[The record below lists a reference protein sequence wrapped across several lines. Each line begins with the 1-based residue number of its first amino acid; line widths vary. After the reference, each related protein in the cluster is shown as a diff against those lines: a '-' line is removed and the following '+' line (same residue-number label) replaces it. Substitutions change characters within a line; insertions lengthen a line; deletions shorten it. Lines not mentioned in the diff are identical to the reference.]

1 MNYSKMAM
9 QFVCKMA
16 MPLALM
22 FAACSTDEGNA
33 ISKVETT
40 PGTQMGGSSE
50 EPNVIAYE
58 NISLRGRAYYAPA
71 GNEAGSSEYVSVS
84 VPTNVFFDGGQIILT
99 ELDTVTLEPLDD
111 STITE
116 SFKGDVIDPLTGE
129 RVPGDD
135 GMASF
140 DSVSLRSPIVLL
152 EAVSGEVSLS
162 AIVDIRD
169 ANTFVIDGLSHLAT
183 YRIRKLAES
192 GMSFVAAKA
201 RAETEIANALG
212 FGSQNPFVEE
222 SLMNSSNVAVWR
234 KAFNE
239 LVPFN
244 LLQYLKEE
252 LGESGLLA
260 DLSEDTKKSLTEAVE
275 KSHYWRLLSTSRKAF
290 EMWDEDFYQECMQF
304 KAYYVNLLASVF
316 GVGQCSSENEGTF
329 ADVQG
334 DLFELKCVSGSWEF
348 AYRKTSRL
356 NIAHTFGTMVDSRDG
371 EEYKTVTIDLGG
383 TSQTWMA
390 ENLRY
395 AAEYSSCFRD
405 DSSYCSVYGR
415 LYSPLY
421 GLDSSYRKYTT
432 KESCVDVKT
441 LEYLNG
447 ISSDD
452 TLYWRGRA
460 EEDCDELYE
469 YGDYRD
475 DGDNMLWDK
484 VIDSL
489 ETINFEVCPEGWRM
503 PKYEDWNALLSY
515 LDGLGQGPALTL
527 LLANYGNPTGFGLDL
542 LADIR
547 GEKGNYRAIVR
558 GVGMYQFEP
567 VVTPEEIRENAAGDV
582 VGALATQTSSRRNG
596 ANMYFEAL
604 VLGYDLPGY
613 GFVRCIKDE

>member
-1 MNYSKMAM
+1 MNYKTMSRN
-9 QFVCKMA
+9 FICKMA
-16 MPLALM
+16 MPLALV

-50 EPNVIAYE
+50 EPSVIAYE

-84 VPTNVFFDGGQIILT
+84 VPTNVFFDGGRIILT

-129 RVPGDD
+129 RVSGDD

-244 LLQYLKEE
+244 LLQHLKEE

-260 DLSEDTKKSLTEAVE
+260 DLSENTKKSLTEAVE

-395 AAEYSSCFRD
+395 AAEYSGCFMD
-405 DSSYCSVYGR
+405 NPSYCSVYGR

>member
-1 MNYSKMAM
+1 MNYIKMAG

-22 FAACSTDEGNA
+22 LAACSTEDGNA
-33 ISKVETT
+33 VSKVEGT
-40 PGTQMGGSSE
+40 PGPQMGGSSE
-50 EPNVIAYE
+50 EPRVIAYE
-58 NISLRGRAYYAPA
+58 NISLMARAYYAPA
-71 GNEAGSSEYVSVS
+71 SNEAGSSEDVSVS
-84 VPTNVFFDGGQIILT
+84 VPTNVFYDGGQIVLT

-116 SFKGDVIDPLTGE
+116 SFKGDVIDSLTGE

-192 GMSFVAAKA
+192 GMSFVTAKA
-201 RAETEIANALG
+201 QAETEIANALG

-244 LLQYLKEE
+244 LLQHLKEK

-275 KSHYWRLLSTSRKAF
+275 KSHYWRLLSSSRKAF

-334 DLFELKCVSGSWEF
+334 DLFELKCVSGFWEF

-356 NIAHTFGTMVDSRDG
+356 NIAHTFGAMVDSRDG

-383 TSQTWMA
+383 ASQTWMA

-395 AAEYSSCFRD
+395 AAEYSNCFMD
-405 DSSYCSVYGR
+405 NSSYCSVYGR

-432 KESCVDVKT
+432 KEGCVDVKT
-441 LEYLNG
+441 LEYLNE
-447 ISSDD
+447 IMSDD

-527 LLANYGNPTGFGLDL
+527 LLANYGDPTGFGLDL

-567 VVTPEEIRENAAGDV
+567 VVTPEEIRENAAGDI

-604 VLGYDLPGY
+604 VLGYDLPGS

>member
-1 MNYSKMAM
+1 MNYKTMSRN
-9 QFVCKMA
+9 FICKMA

-50 EPNVIAYE
+50 EPSVIAYE
-58 NISLRGRAYYAPA
+58 NISLMARAYYAPA
-71 GNEAGSSEYVSVS
+71 GNEAGSSEDVSVS
-84 VPTNVFFDGGQIILT
+84 VPTNVFYDGGQIVLT
-99 ELDTVTLEPLDD
+99 ELDTVTLVPLDD

-152 EAVSGEVSLS
+152 EAVSGAVSLN
-162 AIVDIRD
+162 AIVDVRD
-169 ANTFVIDGLSHLAT
+169 ADVFAIDGLSHLAT

-201 RAETEIANALG
+201 QAETEIANALG
-212 FGSQNPFVEE
+212 LGSLPI
-222 SLMNSSNVAVWR
+222 AADRR

-239 LVPFN
+239 LVAYD
-244 LLQYLKEE
+244 LLQHLKVE
-252 LGESGLLA
+252 LGESGSLA
-260 DLSEDTKKSLTEAVE
+260 DLSEDSKKSLTDAVE
-275 KSHYWRLLSTSRKAF
+275 RTHYWRLLNVSQKAL
-290 EMWDEDFYQECMQF
+290 EMRDEDFYQECMQF
-304 KAYYVNLLASVF
+304 KAYYANLLASVF
-316 GVGQCSSENEGTF
+316 GVGQCSSENEGAF

-334 DLFELKCVSGSWEF
+334 ELFELKCVSGSWKF
-348 AYRKTSRL
+348 VYLQTSRL
-356 NIAHTFGTMVDSRDG
+356 NIPHTFGTMVDSRDG
-371 EEYKTVTIDLGG
+371 EVYKTVTIDLGG

-395 AAEYSSCFRD
+395 ATEYSNCFMD
-405 DSSYCSVYGR
+405 NSSYCSVYGR

-432 KESCVDVKT
+432 KEGCVAVKAV
-441 LEYLNG
+441 EYLNE
-447 ISSDD
+447 SLSDD

-527 LLANYGNPTGFGLDL
+527 LLANYGDPTGFGLDL

-582 VGALATQTSSRRNG
+582 MGTLATQTSSRRNG

-604 VLGYDLPGY
+604 VLGYDLPGS

>member
-1 MNYSKMAM
+1 
-9 QFVCKMA
+9 
-16 MPLALM
+16 
-22 FAACSTDEGNA
+22 
-33 ISKVETT
+33 
-40 PGTQMGGSSE
+40 
-50 EPNVIAYE
+50 
-58 NISLRGRAYYAPA
+58 
-71 GNEAGSSEYVSVS
+71 
-84 VPTNVFFDGGQIILT
+84 
-99 ELDTVTLEPLDD
+99 
-111 STITE
+111 
-116 SFKGDVIDPLTGE
+116 
-129 RVPGDD
+129 
-135 GMASF
+135 
-140 DSVSLRSPIVLL
+140 
-152 EAVSGEVSLS
+152 
-162 AIVDIRD
+162 
-169 ANTFVIDGLSHLAT
+169 
-183 YRIRKLAES
+183 
-192 GMSFVAAKA
+192 
-201 RAETEIANALG
+201 
-212 FGSQNPFVEE
+212 
-222 SLMNSSNVAVWR
+222 
-234 KAFNE
+234 
-239 LVPFN
+239 
-244 LLQYLKEE
+244 
-252 LGESGLLA
+252 
-260 DLSEDTKKSLTEAVE
+260 
-275 KSHYWRLLSTSRKAF
+275 
-290 EMWDEDFYQECMQF
+290 MWDEVFYQECMQF

-334 DLFELKCVSGSWEF
+334 DIFELKCVSGFWEF

-356 NIAHTFGTMVDSRDG
+356 NIAHTFGAMVDSRDG

-395 AAEYSSCFRD
+395 AAEYSNCFMD
-405 DSSYCSVYGR
+405 NSSYCSVYGR

-432 KESCVDVKT
+432 KEGCVAVKAV
-441 LEYLNG
+441 EYLNE
-447 ISSDD
+447 SLSDD

-515 LDGLGQGPALTL
+515 LDGLGQDPALTL
-527 LLANYGNPTGFGLDL
+527 LLANYGDPTGFGLDL

-582 VGALATQTSSRRNG
+582 VGALATQTSSRRKG
-596 ANMYFEAL
+596 ANMYFEAV
-604 VLGYDLPGY
+604 VLGYDLPRS

>member
-129 RVPGDD
+129 WVPGDD

-162 AIVDIRD
+162 AVVDIRD

-395 AAEYSSCFRD
+395 AAEYSGCFMD
-405 DSSYCSVYGR
+405 NPSYCSVYGR

-547 GEKGNYRAIVR
+547 GEKGDYRAIVR

>member
-1 MNYSKMAM
+1 M

-222 SLMNSSNVAVWR
+222 SLMNSLNVAVWR

-244 LLQYLKEE
+244 LLQHLKEE

-395 AAEYSSCFRD
+395 AAEYSGCFMD
-405 DSSYCSVYGR
+405 NPSYCSVYGR

-460 EEDCDELYE
+460 EEDCDEIYE

-527 LLANYGNPTGFGLDL
+527 LLANYGDPTGFGLDL

-547 GEKGNYRAIVR
+547 GEKGDYRAIVR

>member
-1 MNYSKMAM
+1 M

-84 VPTNVFFDGGQIILT
+84 VPTNVFFDGGRIILT

-244 LLQYLKEE
+244 LLQHLKEE

-395 AAEYSSCFRD
+395 AAEYSGCFMD
-405 DSSYCSVYGR
+405 NPSYCSVYGR

-460 EEDCDELYE
+460 EEDCDEIYE

-527 LLANYGNPTGFGLDL
+527 LLANYGDPTGFGLDL

-547 GEKGNYRAIVR
+547 GEKGDYRAIVR

>member
-16 MPLALM
+16 MPLALV

-50 EPNVIAYE
+50 EPSVIAYE

-162 AIVDIRD
+162 AVVDIRD

-201 RAETEIANALG
+201 QAETEIANALG

-222 SLMNSSNVAVWR
+222 SLMNYSNVAVWR

-244 LLQYLKEE
+244 LLQHLKEE

-395 AAEYSSCFRD
+395 AAEYSGCFMD
-405 DSSYCSVYGR
+405 NPSYCSVYGR

-460 EEDCDELYE
+460 EEDCDEIYE

-527 LLANYGNPTGFGLDL
+527 LLANYGDPTGFGLDL

-547 GEKGNYRAIVR
+547 GEKGDYRAIVR

>member
-1 MNYSKMAM
+1 M

-84 VPTNVFFDGGQIILT
+84 VPTNVFFDGGRIILT

-244 LLQYLKEE
+244 LLQHLKEE

>member
-84 VPTNVFFDGGQIILT
+84 VPTNVFFDGGRIILT

-162 AIVDIRD
+162 AVVDIRD

-201 RAETEIANALG
+201 QAETEIANALG

-222 SLMNSSNVAVWR
+222 SLMNYSNVAVWR
-234 KAFNE
+234 KALNE

-244 LLQYLKEE
+244 LLQHLKEE

-395 AAEYSSCFRD
+395 AAEYSGCFMD
-405 DSSYCSVYGR
+405 NPSYCSVYGR

-460 EEDCDELYE
+460 EEDCDEIYE

-527 LLANYGNPTGFGLDL
+527 LLANYGDPTGFGLDL

>member
-84 VPTNVFFDGGQIILT
+84 VPTNVFFDGGRIILT

-244 LLQYLKEE
+244 LLQHLKEE

-395 AAEYSSCFRD
+395 AAEYSGCFMD
-405 DSSYCSVYGR
+405 NPSYCSVYGR

-527 LLANYGNPTGFGLDL
+527 LLANYGDPTGFGLDL

-547 GEKGNYRAIVR
+547 GEKGDYRAIVR

-604 VLGYDLPGY
+604 VLGYDLPRS

>member
-1 MNYSKMAM
+1 MNYKTMSRN
-9 QFVCKMA
+9 FICKMA
-16 MPLALM
+16 MPLALV
-22 FAACSTDEGNA
+22 FAACSTDEGNT

-50 EPNVIAYE
+50 EPSVIAYK

-71 GNEAGSSEYVSVS
+71 GNEAGSSEDVSVS
-84 VPTNVFFDGGQIILT
+84 VPTNVFYDGGQIVLT
-99 ELDTVTLEPLDD
+99 ELDTVTLVPLDD

-152 EAVSGEVSLS
+152 EAVSGEVTLS

-201 RAETEIANALG
+201 QAETEIANALG

-244 LLQYLKEE
+244 LLQHLKEE

-275 KSHYWRLLSTSRKAF
+275 KSHYWRLLSSSRKAF
-290 EMWDEDFYQECMQF
+290 EMWDENFYQECMQF

-334 DLFELKCVSGSWEF
+334 DLFELKCVSGFWEF

-356 NIAHTFGTMVDSRDG
+356 NIAHTFGAMVDSRDG

-395 AAEYSSCFRD
+395 AAEYSNCFMD
-405 DSSYCSVYGR
+405 NSSYCSVYGR

-432 KESCVDVKT
+432 KEACVDVKA
-441 LEYLNG
+441 LEYLSENM
-447 ISSDD
+447 SDD

-527 LLANYGNPTGFGLDL
+527 LLANYGDPTGFGLDL

-582 VGALATQTSSRRNG
+582 MGTLATQTSSRRNG

-604 VLGYDLPGY
+604 VLGYDLPGS

>member
-84 VPTNVFFDGGQIILT
+84 VPTNVFFDGGRIILT

-244 LLQYLKEE
+244 LLQHLKEE

-395 AAEYSSCFRD
+395 AAEYSGCFMD
-405 DSSYCSVYGR
+405 NPSYCSVYGR

-547 GEKGNYRAIVR
+547 GEKGDYRAIVR

>member
-1 MNYSKMAM
+1 MAM

-84 VPTNVFFDGGQIILT
+84 VPTNVFFDGGRIILT

-152 EAVSGEVSLS
+152 EAVSDEVSLS

-201 RAETEIANALG
+201 QAEAEIANALG
-212 FGSQNPFVEE
+212 FGSLPIAAEG
-222 SLMNSSNVAVWR
+222 R

-244 LLQYLKEE
+244 LLQHLKEE
-252 LGESGLLA
+252 LGESGSLA
-260 DLSEDTKKSLTEAVE
+260 GLSEDSKKSLTDAVE
-275 KSHYWRLLSTSRKAF
+275 RAPYWRLLNTSRKAF
-290 EMWDEDFYQECMQF
+290 EMRDEDFYQECMQF
-304 KAYYVNLLASVF
+304 KAYYANLLAGVF
-316 GVGQCSSENEGTF
+316 GVGQCSSENEGAF
-329 ADVQG
+329 ADLQG
-334 DLFELKCVSGSWEF
+334 ELIELKCVSGSWEF

-441 LEYLNG
+441 LEYLNENM
-447 ISSDD
+447 SDD

-460 EEDCDELYE
+460 EEDCDEIYE

-475 DGDNMLWDK
+475 DDDNLLWDR
-484 VIDSL
+484 VLDSL
-489 ETINFEVCPEGWRM
+489 EAINFDVCPEGWRM
-503 PKYEDWNALLSY
+503 PKYEDWNTLFGY

-527 LLANYGNPTGFGLDL
+527 LLANYGDPTGFGLDL

-547 GEKGNYRAIVR
+547 GENGLFKVGVK
-558 GVGMYQFEP
+558 GVGEYLFEP
-567 VVTPEEIRENAAGDV
+567 AVTPEEIRENAAGDV

>member
-1 MNYSKMAM
+1 M

-84 VPTNVFFDGGQIILT
+84 VPTNVFFDGGRIILT

-116 SFKGDVIDPLTGE
+116 SKGDVIDPLTGE

-244 LLQYLKEE
+244 LLQHLKEE

-395 AAEYSSCFRD
+395 AAEYSGCFMD
-405 DSSYCSVYGR
+405 NPSYCSVYGR

-547 GEKGNYRAIVR
+547 GEKGDYRAIVR

>member
-16 MPLALM
+16 MPLALV
-22 FAACSTDEGNA
+22 FAACSTDEGNV

-71 GNEAGSSEYVSVS
+71 GNEAGSSEDVSVS

-99 ELDTVTLEPLDD
+99 ELDTVTLVPLDD

-201 RAETEIANALG
+201 QAETEIANALG

-244 LLQYLKEE
+244 LLQHLKEE
-252 LGESGLLA
+252 LGESGSLA

-395 AAEYSSCFRD
+395 AAEYSGCFMD
-405 DSSYCSVYGR
+405 NPSYCSVYGR

-460 EEDCDELYE
+460 EEDCDEIYE

>member
-1 MNYSKMAM
+1 MNYKTMSRN
-9 QFVCKMA
+9 FICKMA

-22 FAACSTDEGNA
+22 FAACSSDNDSG
-33 ISKVETT
+33 ISKTESGPGVE
-40 PGTQMGGSSE
+40 MGGSSE
-50 EPNVIAYE
+50 EPRIIAS
-58 NISLRGRAYYAPA
+58 IRARAYYAPA
-71 GNEAGSSEYVSVS
+71 GNEAGSSEEVSVS
-84 VPTNVFFDGGQIILT
+84 VPTNVFYDGGRIILT
-99 ELDTVTLEPLDD
+99 ELDSVTLEPLDD

-116 SFKGDVIDPLTGE
+116 SFKGDSVDMLTGE
-129 RVPGDD
+129 LIPGDD
-135 GMASF
+135 GLASF

-201 RAETEIANALG
+201 QAETEIANALG
-212 FGSQNPFVEE
+212 FGSLPIAAEG
-222 SLMNSSNVAVWR
+222 R

-244 LLQYLKEE
+244 LLQHLKEE
-252 LGESGLLA
+252 LGESGSLA
-260 DLSEDTKKSLTEAVE
+260 DLSEDTKKSLTDAVE
-275 KSHYWRLLSTSRKAF
+275 RAPYWRLLNTSRKAF
-290 EMWDEDFYQECMQF
+290 EMRDEDLYQECMQF
-304 KAYYVNLLASVF
+304 KAYYANLLASVF
-316 GVGQCSSENEGTF
+316 GVGRCSSENEGAF
-329 ADVQG
+329 ADLQG
-334 DLFELKCVSGSWEF
+334 ELIELKCVSGSWEF

-356 NIAHTFGTMVDSRDG
+356 NIAHTFGMMVDSRDG

-395 AAEYSSCFRD
+395 AAEYSGCFRD

-432 KESCVDVKT
+432 KEGCVDVKT

-460 EEDCDELYE
+460 EEDCDEIYE

-515 LDGLGQGPALTL
+515 LDGLGQDPALTL
-527 LLANYGNPTGFGLDL
+527 LLANYGDPTGFGLDL

-547 GEKGNYRAIVR
+547 GEKGDYRAIVR
-558 GVGMYQFEP
+558 GVGEYQFEP
-567 VVTPEEIRENAAGDV
+567 VATPEEIRENAAGDIMGSLV
-582 VGALATQTSSRRNG
+582 TQISGRAKGGNKYYEAILA
-596 ANMYFEAL
+596 
-604 VLGYDLPGY
+604 GYGLPGH
-613 GFVRCIKDE
+613 GFVRCIKND

>member
-1 MNYSKMAM
+1 MNYKTMSRN
-9 QFVCKMA
+9 FICKMA

-50 EPNVIAYE
+50 EPSVIAYE
-58 NISLRGRAYYAPA
+58 NISLMARAYYAPA
-71 GNEAGSSEYVSVS
+71 GNEAGSSEDVSVS
-84 VPTNVFFDGGQIILT
+84 VPTNVFYDGGQIVLT
-99 ELDTVTLEPLDD
+99 ELDTVTLVPLDD

-192 GMSFVAAKA
+192 GKSFVTAKA
-201 RAETEIANALG
+201 QAETEIANALG

-244 LLQYLKEE
+244 LLQHLKEE

-275 KSHYWRLLSTSRKAF
+275 KSHYWRLLSSSRKAF

-334 DLFELKCVSGSWEF
+334 DLFELKCVSGFWEF
-348 AYRKTSRL
+348 AYLKTSRL
-356 NIAHTFGTMVDSRDG
+356 NIAHTFGAMVDSRDG

-432 KESCVDVKT
+432 KEGCVAVKAV
-441 LEYLNG
+441 EYLNE
-447 ISSDD
+447 SLSDD

-527 LLANYGNPTGFGLDL
+527 LLANYGDPTGFGLDL

-582 VGALATQTSSRRNG
+582 MGTLATQTSSRRNG

-604 VLGYDLPGY
+604 VLGYDLPGS

>member
-1 MNYSKMAM
+1 M

-84 VPTNVFFDGGQIILT
+84 VPTNVFFDGGRIILT

-129 RVPGDD
+129 RVSGDD

-244 LLQYLKEE
+244 LLQHLKEE

-260 DLSEDTKKSLTEAVE
+260 DLSENTKKSLTEAVE

-395 AAEYSSCFRD
+395 AAEYSGCFMD
-405 DSSYCSVYGR
+405 NPSYCSVYGR

>member
-84 VPTNVFFDGGQIILT
+84 VPTNVFFDGGRIILT

-244 LLQYLKEE
+244 LLQHLKEE

>member
-1 MNYSKMAM
+1 M

-84 VPTNVFFDGGQIILT
+84 VPTNVFFDGGRIILT

-244 LLQYLKEE
+244 LLQHLKEE

-395 AAEYSSCFRD
+395 AAEYSGCFMD
-405 DSSYCSVYGR
+405 NPSYCSVYGR

>member
-84 VPTNVFFDGGQIILT
+84 VPTNVFFDGGRIILT

-169 ANTFVIDGLSHLAT
+169 TNTFVIDGLSHLAT

-244 LLQYLKEE
+244 LLQHLKEE

-395 AAEYSSCFRD
+395 AAEYSGCFMD
-405 DSSYCSVYGR
+405 NPSYCSVYGR

-460 EEDCDELYE
+460 EEDCDEIYE

-527 LLANYGNPTGFGLDL
+527 LLANYGDPTGFGLDL

-547 GEKGNYRAIVR
+547 GEKGDYRAIVR

>member
-84 VPTNVFFDGGQIILT
+84 VPTNVFFDGGRIILT

-244 LLQYLKEE
+244 LLQHLKEE

-395 AAEYSSCFRD
+395 AAEYSGCFMD
-405 DSSYCSVYGR
+405 NPSYCSVYGR

>member
-1 MNYSKMAM
+1 MNYTKIAG
-9 QFVCKMA
+9 QLVCKMA

-22 FAACSTDEGNA
+22 LAACSTEDGNA
-33 ISKVETT
+33 VSKVEGT
-40 PGTQMGGSSE
+40 PGPQMGGSSE
-50 EPNVIAYE
+50 EPRVIAYE
-58 NISLRGRAYYAPA
+58 NISLMARAYYAPA
-71 GNEAGSSEYVSVS
+71 SNEAGSSEDVSVS

-116 SFKGDVIDPLTGE
+116 SFKGDVIDSLTGE

-192 GMSFVAAKA
+192 GMSFVTAKA
-201 RAETEIANALG
+201 QAETEIANALG

-244 LLQYLKEE
+244 LLQHLKEK

-275 KSHYWRLLSTSRKAF
+275 KSHYWRLLSSSRKAF

-334 DLFELKCVSGSWEF
+334 DLFELKCVSGFWEF

-356 NIAHTFGTMVDSRDG
+356 NIAHTFGAMVDSRDG

-383 TSQTWMA
+383 ASQTWMA

-395 AAEYSSCFRD
+395 AAEYSNCFMD
-405 DSSYCSVYGR
+405 NSSYCSVYGR

-432 KESCVDVKT
+432 KEGCVDVKT
-441 LEYLNG
+441 LEYLNE
-447 ISSDD
+447 IMSDD

-475 DGDNMLWDK
+475 DGDNMLWNK

-489 ETINFEVCPEGWRM
+489 EAINFEVCPEGWRM

-527 LLANYGNPTGFGLDL
+527 LLANYGDPTGFGLDL

-567 VVTPEEIRENAAGDV
+567 VVTPEEIRENAAGDI

-604 VLGYDLPGY
+604 VLGYDLPGS

>member
-84 VPTNVFFDGGQIILT
+84 VPTNVFFDGGRIILT

-129 RVPGDD
+129 WVPGDD

-162 AIVDIRD
+162 AVVDIRD

-192 GMSFVAAKA
+192 GMSFVTAKA
-201 RAETEIANALG
+201 QAETEIANALG

-244 LLQYLKEE
+244 LLQHLKEE

-395 AAEYSSCFRD
+395 AAEYSGCFMD
-405 DSSYCSVYGR
+405 NPSYCSVYGR

-460 EEDCDELYE
+460 EEDCDEIYE

-527 LLANYGNPTGFGLDL
+527 LLANYGDPTGFGLDL

-547 GEKGNYRAIVR
+547 GEKGDYRAIVR

>member
-1 MNYSKMAM
+1 M

-16 MPLALM
+16 MPLALV
-22 FAACSTDEGNA
+22 FAACSTDEGNV

-71 GNEAGSSEYVSVS
+71 GNEAGSSEDVSVS

-99 ELDTVTLEPLDD
+99 ELDTVTLVPLDD

-201 RAETEIANALG
+201 QAETEIANALG

-244 LLQYLKEE
+244 LLQHLKEE
-252 LGESGLLA
+252 LGESGSLA

-395 AAEYSSCFRD
+395 AAEYSGCFMD
-405 DSSYCSVYGR
+405 NPSYCSVYGR

-460 EEDCDELYE
+460 EEDCDEIYE

>member
-1 MNYSKMAM
+1 MNYKTMSRN
-9 QFVCKMA
+9 FICKMA
-16 MPLALM
+16 MPLALV

-50 EPNVIAYE
+50 EPSVIAYE

-71 GNEAGSSEYVSVS
+71 GNEAGSSEEVSVS
-84 VPTNVFFDGGQIILT
+84 VPTNVFYDGGRIILT

-129 RVPGDD
+129 RIPGDD

-169 ANTFVIDGLSHLAT
+169 ASTFVIDGLSHLAT

-201 RAETEIANALG
+201 QAETEIANALG
-212 FGSQNPFVEE
+212 FGSLPIAAEG
-222 SLMNSSNVAVWR
+222 R

-244 LLQYLKEE
+244 LLQHLKEE
-252 LGESGLLA
+252 LGESGSLA
-260 DLSEDTKKSLTEAVE
+260 GLSEDSKKSLTDAVE
-275 KSHYWRLLSTSRKAF
+275 SAPYWRLLNTSRKAF
-290 EMWDEDFYQECMQF
+290 EMRDEDFYQECMQF

-334 DLFELKCVSGSWEF
+334 DLFELKCVSGFWEF

-356 NIAHTFGTMVDSRDG
+356 NIAHTFGAMVDSRDG

-395 AAEYSSCFRD
+395 AAEYSSCFMD
-405 DSSYCSVYGR
+405 NSSYCSVYGR

-432 KESCVDVKT
+432 KEGCVDVKT

-460 EEDCDELYE
+460 EEDCDEIYE

-475 DGDNMLWDK
+475 DDDNLLWDR
-484 VIDSL
+484 VLDSL
-489 ETINFEVCPEGWRM
+489 EAINFDVCPEGWRM

-527 LLANYGNPTGFGLDL
+527 LLANYGDPTGFGLDL

-547 GEKGNYRAIVR
+547 GENGLFKVSVK
-558 GVGMYQFEP
+558 GVGEYLFEP
-567 VVTPEEIRENAAGDV
+567 AVTPEEIRENAAGDIMGSLV
-582 VGALATQTSSRRNG
+582 TQISGRAKGGNKYYEAILA
-596 ANMYFEAL
+596 
-604 VLGYDLPGY
+604 GYGLPGH

>member
-1 MNYSKMAM
+1 MNYIKMAG

-22 FAACSTDEGNA
+22 LAACSTEDGNA
-33 ISKVETT
+33 VSKVEGT
-40 PGTQMGGSSE
+40 PGPQMGGSSE
-50 EPNVIAYE
+50 EPRVIAYE
-58 NISLRGRAYYAPA
+58 NISLMARAYYAPA
-71 GNEAGSSEYVSVS
+71 GNEAGSSEDVSVS
-84 VPTNVFFDGGQIILT
+84 VPTNVFYDGGQIVLT

-116 SFKGDVIDPLTGE
+116 SFKGDVIDSLTGE

-140 DSVSLRSPIVLL
+140 DGVSLRSPIVLL

-192 GMSFVAAKA
+192 GMSFVTAKA
-201 RAETEIANALG
+201 QAETEIANALG

-244 LLQYLKEE
+244 LLQHLKEK

-275 KSHYWRLLSTSRKAF
+275 KSHYWRLLSSSRKAF

-334 DLFELKCVSGSWEF
+334 DLFELKCVSGFWEF

-356 NIAHTFGTMVDSRDG
+356 NIAHTFGAMVDSRDG

-383 TSQTWMA
+383 ASQTWMA

-395 AAEYSSCFRD
+395 AAEYSNCFMD
-405 DSSYCSVYGR
+405 NSSYCSVYGR

-432 KESCVDVKT
+432 KEGCVDVKT
-441 LEYLNG
+441 LEYLNE
-447 ISSDD
+447 IMSDD

-527 LLANYGNPTGFGLDL
+527 LLANYGDPTGFGLDL

-567 VVTPEEIRENAAGDV
+567 VVTPEEIRENAAGDI

-604 VLGYDLPGY
+604 VLGYDLPGS

>member
-1 MNYSKMAM
+1 
-9 QFVCKMA
+9 
-16 MPLALM
+16 
-22 FAACSTDEGNA
+22 
-33 ISKVETT
+33 
-40 PGTQMGGSSE
+40 MGGSSE
-50 EPNVIAYE
+50 EPRVIAYE
-58 NISLRGRAYYAPA
+58 NISLMARAYYAPA
-71 GNEAGSSEYVSVS
+71 GNEAGSSEDVSVS

-192 GMSFVAAKA
+192 GMSFVTAKA
-201 RAETEIANALG
+201 QAETEIANALG

-244 LLQYLKEE
+244 LLQHLKEK

-260 DLSEDTKKSLTEAVE
+260 DLSEDAKKSLTEAVE
-275 KSHYWRLLSTSRKAF
+275 KSHYWRLLSSSRKAF
-290 EMWDEDFYQECMQF
+290 EMWDEDFYQECMQMEE
-304 KAYYVNLLASVF
+304 YYASLLTSVF
-316 GVGQCSSENEGTF
+316 GVGQCSSENEGAF
-329 ADVQG
+329 ADIQG
-334 DLFELKCVSGSWEF
+334 DLFELKCVSGSWKF
-348 AYRKTSRL
+348 AYLKTSRL

-383 TSQTWMA
+383 ASQTWMA

-395 AAEYSSCFRD
+395 AAEYSNCFMD
-405 DSSYCSVYGR
+405 NSSYCSVYGR

-432 KESCVDVKT
+432 KEGCVDVKT
-441 LEYLNG
+441 LEYLNE
-447 ISSDD
+447 IMSDD

-489 ETINFEVCPEGWRM
+489 ETIDFEVCPEGWRM

-567 VVTPEEIRENAAGDV
+567 VVTPEEIRENAAGDI

-596 ANMYFEAL
+596 ANMYFEAV
-604 VLGYDLPGY
+604 VLGYDLPGS

>member
-1 MNYSKMAM
+1 MNYKTMSRN
-9 QFVCKMA
+9 FICKMA

-22 FAACSTDEGNA
+22 FAACSTDEGNT

-50 EPNVIAYE
+50 EPSVIAYE
-58 NISLRGRAYYAPA
+58 NISLMARAYYAPA
-71 GNEAGSSEYVSVS
+71 GNEAGSSEDVSVS

-152 EAVSGEVSLS
+152 EAVSGEVTLS

-192 GMSFVAAKA
+192 GMSFVTAKA
-201 RAETEIANALG
+201 QAETEIANALG

-244 LLQYLKEE
+244 LLQHLKEK

-260 DLSEDTKKSLTEAVE
+260 DLSEDAKKSLTEAVE
-275 KSHYWRLLSTSRKAF
+275 KSHYWRLLSSSRKAF
-290 EMWDEDFYQECMQF
+290 EMWDEDFYQECMQMEE
-304 KAYYVNLLASVF
+304 YYASLLTSVF
-316 GVGQCSSENEGTF
+316 GVGQCSSENEGAF
-329 ADVQG
+329 ADIQG
-334 DLFELKCVSGSWEF
+334 DLFELKCVSGSWKF
-348 AYRKTSRL
+348 AYLKTSRL

-383 TSQTWMA
+383 ASQTWMA

-395 AAEYSSCFRD
+395 AAEYSNCFMD
-405 DSSYCSVYGR
+405 NSSYCSVYGR

-432 KESCVDVKT
+432 KEGCVDVKT
-441 LEYLNG
+441 LEYLNE
-447 ISSDD
+447 IMSDD

-489 ETINFEVCPEGWRM
+489 ETIDFEVCPEGWRM

-567 VVTPEEIRENAAGDV
+567 VVTPEEIRENAAGDI

-596 ANMYFEAL
+596 ANMYFEAV
-604 VLGYDLPGY
+604 VLGYDLPGS

>member
-1 MNYSKMAM
+1 MNYKTMSRN
-9 QFVCKMA
+9 FICKMA

-84 VPTNVFFDGGQIILT
+84 VPTNVFFDGGRIILT

-244 LLQYLKEE
+244 LLQHLKEE

-395 AAEYSSCFRD
+395 AAEYSGCFMD
-405 DSSYCSVYGR
+405 NPSYCSVYGR

-460 EEDCDELYE
+460 EEDCDEIYE

-527 LLANYGNPTGFGLDL
+527 LLANYGDPTGFGLDL

-547 GEKGNYRAIVR
+547 GEKGDYRAIVR

-596 ANMYFEAL
+596 ANMYFEAQ

>member
-1 MNYSKMAM
+1 MNYIKMAG

-22 FAACSTDEGNA
+22 LAACSTEDGNA
-33 ISKVETT
+33 VSKVEGT
-40 PGTQMGGSSE
+40 PGPQMGGSSE
-50 EPNVIAYE
+50 EPRVIAYE
-58 NISLRGRAYYAPA
+58 NISLMARAYYAPA
-71 GNEAGSSEYVSVS
+71 SNEAGSSEDVSVS

-99 ELDTVTLEPLDD
+99 ELDTVTLEPLND

-116 SFKGDVIDPLTGE
+116 SFKGDVIDSLTGE

-192 GMSFVAAKA
+192 GMSFVTAKA
-201 RAETEIANALG
+201 QAETEIANALG

-244 LLQYLKEE
+244 LLQHLKEK

-275 KSHYWRLLSTSRKAF
+275 KSHYWRLLSSSRKAF

-334 DLFELKCVSGSWEF
+334 DLFELKCVSGFWEF

-356 NIAHTFGTMVDSRDG
+356 NIAHTFGAMVDSRDG

-383 TSQTWMA
+383 ASQTWMA

-395 AAEYSSCFRD
+395 AAEYSNCFMD
-405 DSSYCSVYGR
+405 NSSYCSVYGR

-432 KESCVDVKT
+432 KEGCVDVKT
-441 LEYLNG
+441 LEYLNE
-447 ISSDD
+447 IMSDD

-475 DGDNMLWDK
+475 DGDNMLWNK

-489 ETINFEVCPEGWRM
+489 EAINFEVCPEGWRM

-527 LLANYGNPTGFGLDL
+527 LLANYGDPTGFGLDL

-567 VVTPEEIRENAAGDV
+567 VVTPEEIRENAAGDI

-604 VLGYDLPGY
+604 VLGYDLPGS

>member
-547 GEKGNYRAIVR
+547 GEKGDYRAIVR

>member
-244 LLQYLKEE
+244 LLQHLKEE

-334 DLFELKCVSGSWEF
+334 DLFELKCVSGFWEF
-348 AYRKTSRL
+348 AYLKTSRL
-356 NIAHTFGTMVDSRDG
+356 NIAHTFGAMVDSRDG

-460 EEDCDELYE
+460 EEDCDEIYE

-527 LLANYGNPTGFGLDL
+527 LLANYGDPTGFGLDL

-547 GEKGNYRAIVR
+547 GEKGDYRAIVR

>member
-84 VPTNVFFDGGQIILT
+84 VPTNVFFDGGRIILT

-244 LLQYLKEE
+244 LLQHLKEE

-395 AAEYSSCFRD
+395 AAEYSGCFMD
-405 DSSYCSVYGR
+405 NPSYCSVYGR

-460 EEDCDELYE
+460 EEDCDEIYE

-527 LLANYGNPTGFGLDL
+527 LLANYGDPTGFGLDL

-547 GEKGNYRAIVR
+547 GEKGDYRAIVR

>member
-244 LLQYLKEE
+244 LLQHLKEE

-395 AAEYSSCFRD
+395 AAEYSGCFMD
-405 DSSYCSVYGR
+405 NPSYCSVYGR

>member
-1 MNYSKMAM
+1 MLFRS
-9 QFVCKMA
+9 
-16 MPLALM
+16 
-22 FAACSTDEGNA
+22 
-33 ISKVETT
+33 
-40 PGTQMGGSSE
+40 
-50 EPNVIAYE
+50 
-58 NISLRGRAYYAPA
+58 
-71 GNEAGSSEYVSVS
+71 VSVS
-84 VPTNVFFDGGQIILT
+84 VPTNVFFDGGRIILT

-244 LLQYLKEE
+244 LLQHLKEE

-356 NIAHTFGTMVDSRDG
+356 NIAHTFGTMVDH
-371 EEYKTVTIDLGG
+371 
-383 TSQTWMA
+383 TSH
-390 ENLRY
+390 
-395 AAEYSSCFRD
+395 
-405 DSSYCSVYGR
+405 
-415 LYSPLY
+415 
-421 GLDSSYRKYTT
+421 
-432 KESCVDVKT
+432 
-441 LEYLNG
+441 
-447 ISSDD
+447 
-452 TLYWRGRA
+452 
-460 EEDCDELYE
+460 
-469 YGDYRD
+469 
-475 DGDNMLWDK
+475 
-484 VIDSL
+484 
-489 ETINFEVCPEGWRM
+489 
-503 PKYEDWNALLSY
+503 
-515 LDGLGQGPALTL
+515 
-527 LLANYGNPTGFGLDL
+527 DL
-542 LADIR
+542 LH
-547 GEKGNYRAIVR
+547 
-558 GVGMYQFEP
+558 
-567 VVTPEEIRENAAGDV
+567 
-582 VGALATQTSSRRNG
+582 SSNTRQ
-596 ANMYFEAL
+596 
-604 VLGYDLPGY
+604 
-613 GFVRCIKDE
+613 

>member
-84 VPTNVFFDGGQIILT
+84 VPTNVFFDGGRIILT

-129 RVPGDD
+129 WVPGDD

-162 AIVDIRD
+162 AVVDIRD

-244 LLQYLKEE
+244 LLQHLKEE

-395 AAEYSSCFRD
+395 AAEYSGCFMD
-405 DSSYCSVYGR
+405 NPSYCSVYGR

-460 EEDCDELYE
+460 EEDCDEIYE

-527 LLANYGNPTGFGLDL
+527 LLANYGDPTGFGLDL

-547 GEKGNYRAIVR
+547 GEKGDYRAIVR